1 MNKESLILSCL
12 LAHFMGGAEVL
23 AANHVGQHFS
33 NTDSTLHN
41 LRDSPYP
48 AVKQALHG
56 YQQGVAPFSHV
67 LKAENQCLIEE
78 LETMSSRLTPVQ
90 KRSILQQ
97 IGRNF
102 DHLIEIAQSIDDS
115 AEIINLKKG
124 KNETLAR
131 LIALAY
137 IGLEHS

>member
-1 MNKESLILSCL
+1 
-12 LAHFMGGAEVL
+12 MGGAEVL
-23 AANHVGQHFS
+23 AANHVEQHFS

-56 YQQGVAPFSHV
+56 YQQGVAPFSYV
-67 LKAENQCLIEE
+67 LKAENQCFIEE
-78 LETMSSRLTPVQ
+78 LGTMSSRLTPVQ
-90 KRSILQQ
+90 KTSFLQQ

-115 AEIINLKKG
+115 AEIINLKKE
-124 KNETLAR
+124 KTKLWR
-131 LIALAY
+131 D
-137 IGLEHS
+137 